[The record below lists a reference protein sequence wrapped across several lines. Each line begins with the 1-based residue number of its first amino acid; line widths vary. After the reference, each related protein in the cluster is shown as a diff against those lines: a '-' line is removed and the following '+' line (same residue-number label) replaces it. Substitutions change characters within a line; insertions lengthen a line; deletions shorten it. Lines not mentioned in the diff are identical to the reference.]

1 MIVSDGATA
10 EGAFAAVTNAALLV
24 IDMQNDGMDM
34 IPAGRAIVPAVR
46 LVLEAC
52 RTHGLPVVFKLR
64 VQRPDGID
72 VERFRLGLFAK
83 RPFLVEGTPGA
94 AVVPELQPRAGEHIV
109 RGARFSGF
117 FQTDLQLI
125 LTRLGVTTL
134 VVCGMQTPNCVRATV
149 TDAIAYDY
157 RAVVVEDAVAAPTP
171 EIHAANLLDMR
182 NMGVDVVPARVVLAA
197 LGDESAGQRRQ

>member
-1 MIVSDGATA
+1 MIVSDGVTA
-10 EGAFAAVTNAALLV
+10 DGAFAAITNAALLI

-34 IPAGRAIVPAVR
+34 IPAGRSIVPAVR
-46 LVLEAC
+46 QVLDGYREN
-52 RTHGLPVVFKLR
+52 GLPVLFKLR

-72 VERFRLGLFAK
+72 VERFRLDLFAK

-94 AVVPELQPRAGEHIV
+94 AVVPELQPRVGEHIV

-157 RAVVVEDAVAAPTP
+157 RVVVVEDAVTAPTP

-182 NMGVDVVPARVVLAA
+182 NMGVDVVPSRVVLEAMR
-197 LGDESAGQRRQ
+197 GEVAGRRRQ